1 LTHFDVVCN
10 ESSVRPTAKSLIL
23 DLLST
28 ARGGAMPVRALVAAA
43 ALFEIGENGVRVELA
58 RLTARGLVQRNE
70 RGQYV
75 LARAAAPVHERVSAW
90 KDVEDAHVAWTGG
103 WIAVHTAGLPRRD
116 RVALRRRERALRFL
130 GLRELHAG
138 LWIRPDNLR
147 GGVAKVTQVLRAL
160 GLEAS
165 APTFVMTELAP
176 ELEANARGL
185 WDTDALR
192 ADYRE
197 LTAALDASER
207 RLEAIERRLEAG
219 ERGCEASARGLAAM
233 PPRHALVES
242 FLLGGRAIR
251 TLALDPLLP
260 EALVPSAER
269 SALVEAMQ
277 RYDRVGRRL
286 WADLMPAAPPA
297 RLRNS
302 A

>member
-1 LTHFDVVCN
+1 LTHFDIVCN
-10 ESSVRPTAKSLIL
+10 ESAVRPTAKSLIL

-28 ARGGAMPVRALVAAA
+28 ARVGAMPVRALVAAA

-75 LARAAAPVHERVSAW
+75 LARAAAPVHERVSGW
-90 KDVEDAHVAWTGG
+90 KDVESAHVDWTGG

-138 LWIRPDNLR
+138 LWVRPDNLR
-147 GGVAKVTQVLRAL
+147 GGVAKVTTVLRSL

-165 APTFVMTELAP
+165 APTFVMSELAA
-176 ELEANARGL
+176 ELEAKARVL

-197 LTAALDASER
+197 LTAALAASEH
-207 RLEAIERRLEAG
+207 RLE
-219 ERGCEASARGLAAM
+219 ST
-233 PPRHALVES
+233 PPQHALVES

-251 TLALDPLLP
+251 TLTLDPLLP

-286 WADLMPAAPPA
+286 WAELMPATPPA

>member
-1 LTHFDVVCN
+1 LTHFDIACN
-10 ESSVRPTAKSLIL
+10 ESLVRPTAKSLIL

-75 LARAAAPVHERVSAW
+75 LARAAAPVHERVSGW
-90 KDVEDAHVAWTGG
+90 KDVESAHVEWSGG

-138 LWIRPDNLR
+138 LWVRPDNLR
-147 GGVAKVTQVLRAL
+147 GGVAKITHVLRSL

-176 ELEANARGL
+176 EFEAKARVL
-185 WDTDALR
+185 WDTEALR

-197 LTAALDASER
+197 LTTALAASER
-207 RLEAIERRLEAG
+207 RLEAT
-219 ERGCEASARGLAAM
+219 
-233 PPRHALVES
+233 PPQHALVES

-251 TLALDPLLP
+251 ALALDPLLP

-286 WADLMPAAPPA
+286 WAELMSTTPPA